1 VECVCS
7 QVACLRLKF
16 DNVFA
21 FDCFVSLTWLLTG
34 LLLVCRW
41 GTGDWDASWILLAAV
56 VNCLPCWCSEALIFP
71 TKEVCISHK
80 GLEIGFKY
88 VCLLNL
94 EFLERWQCNPSYAS
108 GLYAFSWGDIVVV
121 KHWEV
126 SMISQFV
133 QLYWCLMSA
142 ASCSLGPGVFLWTNC
157 SVVLWSVTAL
167 IQHRCLVHLKTSR
180 VTKTYYCFPCFS
192 WSCIVC

>member
-1 VECVCS
+1 MKEKCVHVKWNWSGMCMFPSCLLKVEVW
-7 QVACLRLKF
+7 QCLCIWLL
-16 DNVFA
+16 
-21 FDCFVSLTWLLTG
+21 CFSYVTLLTG

-142 ASCSLGPGVFLWTNC
+142 AS
-157 SVVLWSVTAL
+157 
-167 IQHRCLVHLKTSR
+167 
-180 VTKTYYCFPCFS
+180 FS
-192 WSCIVC
+192 

>member
-1 VECVCS
+1 VYTSNGTEVECVCS
-7 QVACLRLKF
+7 QVACFSLKF

-21 FDCFVSLTWLLTG
+21 FDCFVSLMWLLTG

-142 ASCSLGPGVFLWTNC
+142 AS
-157 SVVLWSVTAL
+157 
-167 IQHRCLVHLKTSR
+167 
-180 VTKTYYCFPCFS
+180 FS
-192 WSCIVC
+192 